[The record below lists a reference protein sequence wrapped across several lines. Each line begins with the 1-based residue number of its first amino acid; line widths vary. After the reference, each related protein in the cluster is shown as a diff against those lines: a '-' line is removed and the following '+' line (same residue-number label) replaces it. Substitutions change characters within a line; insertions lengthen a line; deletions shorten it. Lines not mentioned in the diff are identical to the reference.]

1 MSKLSYEEF
10 VKKYIYGSTGGQ
22 ILESLKNEMGVD
34 DMEIFEMIVES
45 VSQSYYQ
52 DYLDG
57 KLDKLDDNENNNNQ
71 NII

>member
-10 VKKYIYGSTGGQ
+10 VKKYIYESTGGT
-22 ILESLKNEMGVD
+22 ILESLKNEMGVH

-45 VSQSYYQ
+45 VAQSYYQ

-57 KLDKLDDNENNNNQ
+57 KLDKIDDNEDNNN
-71 NII
+71 